1 MLHSVAQVTPLLF
14 QPAFDPYHTVFR
26 MLRLRTTMP
35 RGRALHSDHFRLLD
49 YYLMFP
55 SRIVRIR
62 VQQKHRGLRNRAMAS
77 AGATPYEQQPDGRL
91 LFGRMKPF
99 QVVAI
104 QGLATRRYIDPNR
117 LEKNEVSFADRE
129 IPSPLKERVDQANAE
144 AAAVIAFLCV
154 LANEYELGGVGGLK
168 DRTGL
173 MEFRYD
179 SI

>member
-1 MLHSVAQVTPLLF
+1 VAQVTPLSY

-26 MLRLRTTMP
+26 MLRLRMAMP
-35 RGRALHSDHFRLLD
+35 RGKVLHSDHFRILD

-55 SRIVRIR
+55 SQMTRIR
-62 VQQKHRGLRNRAMAS
+62 VQQKHRALRNRAIAN

-91 LFGRMKPF
+91 LFNRMKPF
-99 QVVAI
+99 QAVAI
-104 QGLATRRYIDPNR
+104 QGLATRRYIDPSR
-117 LEKNEVSFADRE
+117 LEKNEVAFVDRE
-129 IPSPLKERVDQANAE
+129 VPPILMDRVTQANAD
-144 AAAVIAFLCV
+144 AAPVIGFLSA
-154 LANEYELGGVGGLK
+154 LANEYELSGVGGLK